1 MMATKIHVRMPSF
14 LRGRCPEDR
23 MDHWVWEMF
32 VTKVLQR
39 ACTLLVLANHHSH
52 CLDNAKTRDSLLN
65 CDWKV
70 YPLINEEWNEFNG
83 CYLCCDPMR
92 WIIFRSGM
100 TVQGYGPRWK
110 EHERASLLACV
121 QTMWRNMYRKYPHQR
136 VANTDPD
143 RDGTFQDLQQ
153 RMALGVR
160 KSDKKAVTELFDFS
174 PLDMERLSKL
184 QYGLNQAGTLV
195 DKQYKNICYL
205 FELLYAIAIRPRDN
219 TTQNP
224 GCEWQLR
231 LYSGNGRSQ
240 S

>member
-1 MMATKIHVRMPSF
+1 
-14 LRGRCPEDR
+14 
-23 MDHWVWEMF
+23 
-32 VTKVLQR
+32 
-39 ACTLLVLANHHSH
+39 
-52 CLDNAKTRDSLLN
+52 
-65 CDWKV
+65 
-70 YPLINEEWNEFNG
+70 
-83 CYLCCDPMR
+83 MR
-92 WIIFRSGM
+92 WIILFRSGM
-100 TVQGYGPRWK
+100 TVQGYGHRWK

-136 VANTDPD
+136 VANTVPD

-160 KSDKKAVTELFDFS
+160 KSDKKAVTEFFDFS
-174 PLDMERLSKL
+174 PLDMEKLSKL